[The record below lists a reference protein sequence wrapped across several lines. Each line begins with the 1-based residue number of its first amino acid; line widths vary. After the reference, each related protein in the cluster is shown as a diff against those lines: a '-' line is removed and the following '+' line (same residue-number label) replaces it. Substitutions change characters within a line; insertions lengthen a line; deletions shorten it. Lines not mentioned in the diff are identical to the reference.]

1 MAYGGRDVVSLEGR
15 VGTRREVA
23 VSPPVLVH
31 LELLHRSDAL
41 VDPWVGHAQDGLVW
55 EIHVCNSV
63 ADVRWVAWELLVLGA
78 VPLWYFGPTEEQ
90 SSCLGRCGFCVVEES
105 VVKYME
111 W

>member
-41 VDPWVGHAQDGLVW
+41 VDPWVGHTQDGLVW

-63 ADVRWVAWELLVLGA
+63 ADVRWVAWELLADAATVEHQTSRLAIAHAPKNHDG
-78 VPLWYFGPTEEQ
+78 T
-90 SSCLGRCGFCVVEES
+90 RCGSTGIKC
-105 VVKYME
+105 
-111 W
+111 